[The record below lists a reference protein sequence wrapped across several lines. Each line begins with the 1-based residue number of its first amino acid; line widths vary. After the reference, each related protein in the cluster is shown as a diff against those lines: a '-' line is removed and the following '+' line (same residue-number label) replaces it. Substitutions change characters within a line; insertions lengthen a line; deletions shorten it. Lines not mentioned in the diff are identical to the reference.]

1 MIAYDEL
8 RARFLDAQ
16 LRGDRRHAAK
26 IVIDDGLSAGAPVV
40 ELYEQV
46 LGGAQR
52 EIGRLWQENEVTV
65 AQEHMATAIA
75 GLVLAQLFERA
86 SMAPRNGRFVLVACV
101 EGELHDFPA
110 RIVADMLDLAG
121 FSVRFLGANVP
132 LHDLLEMVA
141 DAEPDLL
148 ALSATMSFHAPS
160 LRRTVRAAR
169 ERFGAKPAIAAG
181 GGALEWTPSLA
192 TELGVDITAKT
203 AKELVDHAMRLFA
216 SR

>member
-16 LRGDRRHAAK
+16 LRGDRKHAAK
-26 IVIDDGLSAGAPVV
+26 IVIDDGLSAGAPVA
-40 ELYEQV
+40 ELYEHV

-86 SMAPRNGRFVLVACV
+86 SMAPRNGRLVLVACV

-110 RIVADMLDLAG
+110 RLVADTLDLAG

-132 LHDLLEMVA
+132 IDDLLAMIA

-160 LRRTVRAAR
+160 LRRTVRAVR
-169 ERFGAKPAIAAG
+169 ERFGAKPVIAAG

-192 TELGVDITAKT
+192 AELGVDVTART
-203 AKELVDHAMRLFA
+203 GNELVDAATRLLEIG
-216 SR
+216 